1 MDVQIK
7 ITADDKALEFSR
19 NLSNFYAN
27 LVVSGFVADQKK
39 ETVTKVDKTADV
51 EKTEDDQDRPW
62 ETIEPDPIKVDEA
75 PKEVESP
82 KEEIEKKEGPV
93 VSSHLTEE
101 TKEKMRARANAY
113 MQKQGERGKAELKKI
128 LDKYGLPKLIAP
140 GLEKYYDAI
149 WAELEV

>member
-27 LVVSGFVADQKK
+27 LVVSGFVADEKK
-39 ETVTKVDKTADV
+39 ENIAKVDKTADV
-51 EKTEDDQDRPW
+51 EKPEEPDRPW
-62 ETIEPDPIKVDEA
+62 ETIEPDPIKVDEET
-75 PKEVESP
+75 KEVESP
-82 KEEIEKKEGPV
+82 KEEPKKEETAA
-93 VSSHLTEE
+93 SSHITEE
-101 TKEKMRARANAY
+101 MKEKIRARANAY
-113 MQKQGERGKAELKKI
+113 VLKQGERGKTELKKI
-128 LDKYGLPKLIAP
+128 LDRYGLPKLTAP

>member
-39 ETVTKVDKTADV
+39 ETITKVDKTADV
-51 EKTEDDQDRPW
+51 EKEEEPDRPW

-75 PKEVESP
+75 PKEEPAKKYTS
-82 KEEIEKKEGPV
+82 EEIRAAGADYIKRKGKPAFKV
-93 VSSHLTEE
+93 LLTQYNINILTE
-101 TKEKMRARANAY
+101 
-113 MQKQGERGKAELKKI
+113 
-128 LDKYGLPKLIAP
+128 LPE
-140 GLEKYYDAI
+140 EKYNDFMEDCDNAR
-149 WAELEV
+149 

>member
-39 ETVTKVDKTADV
+39 ETITKVDNTADV
-51 EKTEDDQDRPW
+51 EKEEEPDRPW

-75 PKEVESP
+75 PKEEP
-82 KEEIEKKEGPV
+82 AKKYTTEEIRAAGADYIKRKGKPAFKV
-93 VSSHLTEE
+93 LLTQYSINKLTELPE
-101 TKEKMRARANAY
+101 
-113 MQKQGERGKAELKKI
+113 
-128 LDKYGLPKLIAP
+128 DKYSDFMEDCDNAR
-140 GLEKYYDAI
+140 
-149 WAELEV
+149 

>member
-39 ETVTKVDKTADV
+39 ETITKIDKTADV
-51 EKTEDDQDRPW
+51 EKPEEPDRPW

-75 PKEVESP
+75 PKEEP
-82 KEEIEKKEGPV
+82 AKKYTTEEIRAAGADYIKRKGKPAFKV
-93 VSSHLTEE
+93 LLTQYNINKLTELPE
-101 TKEKMRARANAY
+101 
-113 MQKQGERGKAELKKI
+113 
-128 LDKYGLPKLIAP
+128 DKYSDFMEDCDNAR
-140 GLEKYYDAI
+140 
-149 WAELEV
+149 

>member
-39 ETVTKVDKTADV
+39 ETITKVDKTADV
-51 EKTEDDQDRPW
+51 EKEEEPDRPW
-62 ETIEPDPIKVDEA
+62 ETIEPDPIKVDEE
-75 PKEVESP
+75 PKEVEAP
-82 KEEIEKKEGPV
+82 KEEPKKEETAA
-93 VSSHLTEE
+93 SSHITEE
-101 TKEKMRARANAY
+101 MKEKIRARANAY
-113 MQKQGERGKAELKKI
+113 VQKQGEHGKTELKKI
-128 LDKYGLPKLIAP
+128 LDKYGLPKLTAP

>member
-1 MDVQIK
+1 MDINLK

-27 LVVSGFVADQKK
+27 LVVSGFVADEHK
-39 ETVTKVDKTADV
+39 ETITKVGKTADV
-51 EKTEDDQDRPW
+51 EKAEDEQDRPW

-82 KEEIEKKEGPV
+82 KEEIKQKEGPV

-101 TKEKMRARANAY
+101 MKKKMRARGNAY
-113 MQKQGERGKAELKKI
+113 VQKHGEHGKTELKKI
-128 LDKYGLPKLIAP
+128 LDKYGLPKLTAP

>member
-27 LVVSGFVADQKK
+27 LVVSGFVADEKK
-39 ETVTKVDKTADV
+39 EAIAKVDKTANM
-51 EKTEDDQDRPW
+51 EKEEEPDRPW
-62 ETIEPDPIKVDEA
+62 ETIEPDPIKVDEE
-75 PKEVESP
+75 PKEVEAP
-82 KEEIEKKEGPV
+82 KEESKKEETAA
-93 VSSHLTEE
+93 SSHITEE
-101 TKEKMRARANAY
+101 MKEKIRARANAY
-113 MQKQGERGKAELKKI
+113 VQKQGEHGKTELKKI
-128 LDKYGLPKLIAP
+128 LDKYGLPKLTAP

>member
-27 LVVSGFVADQKK
+27 LVVSGFVADEKK
-39 ETVTKVDKTADV
+39 EHIAKVDKTADV
-51 EKTEDDQDRPW
+51 EKPEDDQDRPW

-82 KEEIEKKEGPV
+82 KEEIEKKEGPA
-93 VSSHLTEE
+93 VSSHLTKEM
-101 TKEKMRARANAY
+101 KEKMRARANAY
-113 MQKQGERGKAELKKI
+113 VQKHKEHGMAELKKI
-128 LDKYGLPKLIAP
+128 LDKYGLPKLTAP